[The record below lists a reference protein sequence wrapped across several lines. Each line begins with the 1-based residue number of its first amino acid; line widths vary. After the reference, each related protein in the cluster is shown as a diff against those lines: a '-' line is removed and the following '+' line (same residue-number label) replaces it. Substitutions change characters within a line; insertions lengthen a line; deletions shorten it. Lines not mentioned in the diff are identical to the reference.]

1 MHQLKLTK
9 QLSTYMYIGTL
20 MIAQHK
26 NVLSMILILR
36 ISVIN
41 VIRLVTIYDAFVFA
55 TTPCYLLKKKQG
67 IIESDRLR
75 KIDSHC

>member
-55 TTPCYLLKKKQG
+55 TTPCYLLEKKNK
-67 IIESDRLR
+67 E
-75 KIDSHC
+75 